1 MVKIKSIDTLGSPY
15 RVFHGPGFFCSSTCT
30 KQRRWGSHGGWC
42 IVLTL
47 HFTAPTGQVS
57 RLLHLLTRGRA
68 SAAEMCPLPPAFP
81 GGTEL
86 HFLEET
92 KC

>member
-1 MVKIKSIDTLGSPY
+1 MAPDSSAHQPAQNRDDRDRMGAGALCSP
-15 RVFHGPGFFCSSTCT
+15 STS
-30 KQRRWGSHGGWC
+30 Q
-42 IVLTL
+42 LL
-47 HFTAPTGQVS
+47 QD
-57 RLLHLLTRGRA
+57 RLVGCQTYIRGLLATELTRGHA

-86 HFLEET
+86 HFLKEP